1 MTAISPQCGVA
12 FSYIS
17 AMNSEIGA
25 DLTKLNLFP
34 ADIISDTY
42 PTSLAGIQLGI

>member
-1 MTAISPQCGVA
+1 
-12 FSYIS
+12 
-17 AMNSEIGA
+17 MNSEIGA

-42 PTSLAGIQLGI
+42 PTTLAGM